1 MSSWFNTLTKDL
13 SKLPDAIDSYNKE
26 LDSAR
31 PECSLKGNLERNSRE
46 IPGIVEHRFNQLQE
60 VEAILEF
67 LNIELRK
74 LKSKKFRTYIENYNR
89 ALSSRDAEKFAD
101 GDADGINLQ
110 HLVNEFALVRN
121 KYLGLI
127 KALDAK
133 QFQLNNITKIRAA
146 GLEDVTL

>member
-1 MSSWFNTLTKDL
+1 ME
-13 SKLPDAIDSYNKE
+13 Y
-26 LDSAR
+26 
-31 PECSLKGNLERNSRE
+31 
-46 IPGIVEHRFNQLQE
+46 
-60 VEAILEF
+60 
-67 LNIELRK
+67 LNVELRK
-74 LKSKKFRTYIENYNR
+74 LRNRKFRKFIEGYNR

-101 GDADGINLQ
+101 SDDDVIEYQ

-121 KYLGLI
+121 KFLGLI

>member
-74 LKSKKFRTYIENYNR
+74 LISFTSGN
-89 ALSSRDAEKFAD
+89 D
-101 GDADGINLQ
+101 
-110 HLVNEFALVRN
+110 
-121 KYLGLI
+121 
-127 KALDAK
+127 
-133 QFQLNNITKIRAA
+133 
-146 GLEDVTL
+146 

>member
-1 MSSWFNTLTKDL
+1 M
-13 SKLPDAIDSYNKE
+13 
-26 LDSAR
+26 
-31 PECSLKGNLERNSRE
+31 
-46 IPGIVEHRFNQLQE
+46 
-60 VEAILEF
+60 EF

-89 ALSSRDAEKFAD
+89 ALSIRDAEKFAD
-101 GDADGINLQ
+101 GDADVIDLQ

>member
-1 MSSWFNTLTKDL
+1 MTWYTEITKNL
-13 SKLPDAIDSYNKE
+13 SKIPDALAHFEAEYE
-26 LDSAR
+26 SAR
-31 PECSLKGNLERNSRE
+31 RECGLKGNLEKHASSM
-46 IPGIVEHRFNQLQE
+46 PGIVEHRFNQLQE

-101 GDADGINLQ
+101 GDTDVIDLQ